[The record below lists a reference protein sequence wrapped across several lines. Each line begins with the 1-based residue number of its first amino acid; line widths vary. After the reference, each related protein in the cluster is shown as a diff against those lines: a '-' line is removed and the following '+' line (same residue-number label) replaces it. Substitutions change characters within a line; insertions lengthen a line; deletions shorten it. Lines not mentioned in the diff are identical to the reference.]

1 MAGDKNELEKW
12 ATDVIFGRARGFGPS
27 AMRVILRGLS
37 WIYRF
42 GVRVRLRLF
51 RKGWKTQSNLGTM
64 VVSIGNITVGG
75 TGKTPVVERFARELT
90 ERGRK
95 VAILSRGYK
104 SDDLKKPQKWTNPE
118 TGDLVLSPPKIV
130 SDGEVI
136 HLGAKYAGDEPYML
150 AQNLPG
156 VAVVVDRDRVRGGKF
171 AVQEL
176 GVDTLL
182 LDDGLQYLDLDHS
195 IDVVLVDQ
203 NAPFGNGYILPRG
216 TLREPPPNLCRA
228 DYIFLTKCD
237 GEPLD
242 DLIKK
247 IRKYNQEAEIL
258 QCTHGPKHL
267 QGVFDDKLVLPLEA
281 LEGKY
286 IGAISGIAQPKSF
299 DSLLKK
305 LGGKVMFHTT
315 FSDHHAFT
323 SKEIEPFMDR
333 CINRGVDMIVTTE
346 KDAVRFPKP
355 DKIEIPIYFL
365 RIEVRILEGEEV
377 WERCLE
383 RICQRVAREP
393 EDWAE
398 ERLRRVESA

>member
-1 MAGDKNELEKW
+1 MAGDNNELEKW
-12 ATDVIFGRARGFGPS
+12 ATDVIFGRARGFVPGL
-27 AMRVILRGLS
+27 MRILLRGLS

-42 GVRVRLRLF
+42 GVRMRLRLY
-51 RKGWKTQSNLGTM
+51 RKEWKTQSNLGTM

-104 SDDLKKPQKWTNPE
+104 SSDLKKPQKWTNPE
-118 TGDLVLSPPKIV
+118 TGVELTSPPKIV
-130 SDGEVI
+130 SDGEAI

-216 TLREPPPNLCRA
+216 TLREPPRNLCRA

-242 DLIKK
+242 ALIKR
-247 IRKYNQEAEIL
+247 IRKYNKEAEIL

-267 QGVFDDKLVLPLEA
+267 QEVFDDDVVLPLEA

-323 SKEIEPFMDR
+323 KKEIEPFMDR

-346 KDAVRFPKP
+346 KDAVRFPEP
-355 DKIEIPIYFL
+355 DKIDIPIYFL

-398 ERLRRVESA
+398 ERLRRAESA

>member
-27 AMRVILRGLS
+27 MMRILLRGLS
-37 WIYRF
+37 WLYRF
-42 GVRVRLRLF
+42 GVRLRLRLF
-51 RKGWKTQSNLGTM
+51 RKGWKPQSNLGTM

-90 ERGRK
+90 ARGRK

-104 SDDLKKPQKWTNPE
+104 SKDLKKPQKWTNPE
-118 TGDLVLSPPKIV
+118 SGDVVTSPPKIV
-130 SDGEVI
+130 SDGTGI
-136 HLGAKYAGDEPYML
+136 LLNANYAGDEPYML

-156 VAVVVDRDRVRGGKF
+156 VAVVVDRDRVRGGRF
-171 AVQEL
+171 AVREL

-195 IDVVLVDQ
+195 LDVVLVDQ

-216 TLREPPPNLCRA
+216 TLREPPANLCRA

-237 GEPLD
+237 GQPLD
-242 DLIKK
+242 DLIKR
-247 IRKYNQEAEIL
+247 IQKYNKEAEIL

-267 QGVFDDKLVLPLEA
+267 QGVFSDDVLPLKA

-305 LGGKVMFHTT
+305 LGANVLFHTT
-315 FSDHHAFT
+315 FSDHYAF
-323 SKEIEPFMDR
+323 SKKEIEPFMYR
-333 CINRGVDMIVTTE
+333 CINRGVDMIITTE
-346 KDAVRFPKP
+346 KDAVRFPRP
-355 DKIEIPIYFL
+355 DEIDVPIYFL
-365 RIEVRILEGEEV
+365 RIEVKILDGEEV
-377 WERCLE
+377 WERCIE

-398 ERLRRVESA
+398 ERLRRIESA

>member
-12 ATDVIFGRARGFGPS
+12 ATDVIFGRARGFGPTM
-27 AMRVILRGLS
+27 MRVLLRGLS
-37 WIYRF
+37 WIYRV

-90 ERGRK
+90 ARGRK

-104 SDDLKKPQKWTNPE
+104 SKELRKPQEWRNPE
-118 TGDLVLSPPKIV
+118 TGEIATSPPKIV
-130 SDGEVI
+130 SDGKKI
-136 HLGAKYAGDEPYML
+136 LLKAKYAGDEPYML
-150 AQNLPG
+150 ARNLPG
-156 VAVVVDRDRVRGGKF
+156 VVVLVDRDRVRGGRF
-171 AVQEL
+171 AVKEL

-195 IDVVLVDQ
+195 LDVVLVDQ

-216 TLREPPPNLCRA
+216 TLREPPSNLCRA

-237 GEPLD
+237 GQALD
-242 DLIKK
+242 ALIKRV
-247 IRKYNQEAEIL
+247 RKYNKEAEIL
-258 QCTHGPKHL
+258 QCSHGPKHL
-267 QGVFDDKLVLPLEA
+267 QGVFHDEVLPLEA
-281 LEGKY
+281 LKGKY

-305 LGGKVMFHTT
+305 LGGKVLFHTT
-315 FSDHHAFT
+315 FSDHYAF
-323 SKEIEPFMDR
+323 SKKEIEPFMYR

-346 KDAVRFPKP
+346 KDAVRFPRP
-355 DKIEIPIYFL
+355 DEIDVPIYFL
-365 RIEVRILEGEEV
+365 RIEVKILEGEEV
-377 WERCLE
+377 WERCVE

-398 ERLRRVESA
+398 ERLRRVEPA

>member
-27 AMRVILRGLS
+27 MMRILLRGLS
-37 WIYRF
+37 WLFRL

-90 ERGRK
+90 TRGRK

-104 SDDLKKPQKWTNPE
+104 SKDLKNPQKWKNPE
-118 TGDLVLSPPKIV
+118 TGKMVISPPKIV
-130 SDGEVI
+130 SDGKEI
-136 HLGAKYAGDEPYML
+136 LLKAKYAGDEPYML

-156 VAVVVDRDRVRGGKF
+156 VAVVVDRDRVRSGRF
-171 AVQEL
+171 AVKEL
-176 GVDTLL
+176 GADILL

-195 IDVVLVDQ
+195 LDVVLVDQ

-216 TLREPPPNLCRA
+216 TLREPPSNLCRA

-237 GEPLD
+237 GRPLD
-242 DLIKK
+242 DLIKR
-247 IRKYNQEAEIL
+247 IRKYNKGAEIM

-267 QGVFDDKLVLPLEA
+267 QGVFHDDVLPLDA
-281 LEGKY
+281 LKGKY

-299 DSLLKK
+299 DSLLKE
-305 LGGKVMFHTT
+305 LGGKVLFHTT
-315 FSDHHAFT
+315 FSDHYAF
-323 SKEIEPFMDR
+323 SKKEIEPFMYR
-333 CINRGVDMIVTTE
+333 CVNRGVDMIVTTE
-346 KDAVRFPKP
+346 KDAVRFPRP
-355 DKIEIPIYFL
+355 DEIDVPIYFL
-365 RIEVRILEGEEV
+365 RIEVKILDGEEV
-377 WERCLE
+377 WERCVE
-383 RICQRVAREP
+383 RICQRVEREP

-398 ERLRRVESA
+398 ERLLKIGSA